1 MENSCFCSVRC
12 RLVLIILLGI
22 DFVLQCI
29 LIKENGDS
37 ALHIACR
44 RRDIDMAR
52 MLIEAGSPVDLRN
65 VSSIEFEEEFLKH
78 RIRKFLL
85 TKRSN
90 F

>member
-1 MENSCFCSVRC
+1 M
-12 RLVLIILLGI
+12 LIILLGI

-90 F
+90 L